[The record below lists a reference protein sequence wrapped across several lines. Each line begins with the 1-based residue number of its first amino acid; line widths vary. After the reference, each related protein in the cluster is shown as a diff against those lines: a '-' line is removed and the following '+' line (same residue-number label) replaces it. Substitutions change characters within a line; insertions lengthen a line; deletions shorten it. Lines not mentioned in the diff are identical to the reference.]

1 VQELEKVKENMNA
14 YIQEI
19 ETIIVTQQQETEIIQ
34 AEIK

>member
-14 YIQEI
+14 YIQEV

>member
-1 VQELEKVKENMNA
+1 MQELEKVKENMNA
-14 YIQEI
+14 YIQEV